1 MKLVSPKPANYQ
13 TILSINKK
21 MTPSDRVEIRDYRLD
36 LILVKLIY
44 KSFIITEYIIMMT
57 QPFLQD
63 IQINRIL
70 RDHCI
75 ILNSIKLY
83 HLLLDF
89 PFYLSPWLP
98 FFFNRI

>member
-1 MKLVSPKPANYQ
+1 
-13 TILSINKK
+13 

-36 LILVKLIY
+36 LILVQLIY
-44 KSFIITEYIIMMT
+44 KSFIISEYIIMMT

-98 FFFNRI
+98 LFLQSDIVCSYHYCLQEYFEMKQVV